1 MVNEFGVICQI
12 QEKNCYENGTPT
24 ELLTRLN
31 KLVPIN
37 VKSSVPIVNHTQF
50 IKFLSVVIAKID
62 IIGYSI

>member
-1 MVNEFGVICQI
+1 MNLEYVICQV
-12 QEKNCYENGTPT
+12 QEKNCSENGTPA

-50 IKFLSVVIAKID
+50 IKFLSVVLAKID